1 MNLLLPPLY
10 SLCLALYYL
19 YQTFYHIFTS
29 VDMRRS
35 ATPKQQRRL
44 ATKTL
49 FRCGRF
55 ELRVTKIRR
64 ERVTPSV
71 SCGRFDLRC
80 TKIREERIHLG
91 TPPFTEDA
99 LKRKQKAA
107 HTPDSSSFAEND
119 MEMDNGGFIEDAQEL
134 KLWPNRIELAF
145 IQLMVEEV
153 KQDPSLTKKNSF
165 TTRHWTRIDDEL
177 YSQFRVRYTVNRL
190 KQKYHRIRQAYNTFV
205 KLKNHT
211 GFGWD
216 EQRKTVMASDDVW
229 DHFVK
234 AHPKAKVF
242 RKKGLDHIDLLD
254 VLFANSQA
262 TGALARASTQG
273 PPTSDK
279 ERDIQSAFFGVGIN
293 SNTDSIPIDDDMDRD
308 DDPKVGGSCDPKVGG
323 SSGNDGGRK
332 GAHFDFALD
341 TWTVTNL
348 AKREFFARQN
358 KMAEASQAEKKQNS
372 IAACIQCL
380 AIMDEIAP
388 DQYVKPCESFR
399 DKATR
404 KMFMLILPNMQLH
417 WVRKLA

>member
-1 MNLLLPPLY
+1 MASDEDIVQL
-10 SLCLALYYL
+10 
-19 YQTFYHIFTS
+19 
-29 VDMRRS
+29 
-35 ATPKQQRRL
+35 
-44 ATKTL
+44 
-49 FRCGRF
+49 
-55 ELRVTKIRR
+55 
-64 ERVTPSV
+64 TPSV
-71 SCGRFDLRC
+71 SGGRFNLRC

-119 MEMDNGGFIEDAQEL
+119 VEMDSEG
-134 KLWPNRIELAF
+134 
-145 IQLMVEEV
+145 
-153 KQDPSLTKKNSF
+153 
-165 TTRHWTRIDDEL
+165 
-177 YSQFRVRYTVNRL
+177 
-190 KQKYHRIRQAYNTFV
+190 QAYNTFV
-205 KLKNHT
+205 KWKNHT

-216 EQRKTVMASDDVW
+216 EQRKTVMAPDDVW

-234 AHPKAKVF
+234 AHPRAKVF
-242 RKKGLDHIDLLD
+242 RKKDLDHIDLLD

-273 PPTSDK
+273 PPTSDE
-279 ERDIQSAFFGVGIN
+279 ERDIQSAFFGVGVN
-293 SNTDSIPIDDDMDRD
+293 SNTDSIPIDDDMDGD

-323 SSGNDGGRK
+323 SSGNDGGRN

-341 TWTVTNL
+341 TWTATNL
-348 AKREFFARQN
+348 AKKEFFARQN

-380 AIMDEIAP
+380 ATMDEITP
-388 DQYVKPCESFR
+388 DQYVKACESFR

-404 KMFMLILPNMQLH
+404 KMFMLMLPNMQLH

>member
-1 MNLLLPPLY
+1 MASDEDIVQFVIVSPFPTVVPKSVLNGHLLY
-10 SLCLALYYL
+10 ENEAV
-19 YQTFYHIFTS
+19 FT
-29 VDMRRS
+29 
-35 ATPKQQRRL
+35 
-44 ATKTL
+44 
-49 FRCGRF
+49 
-55 ELRVTKIRR
+55 
-64 ERVTPSV
+64 VTPSV
-71 SCGRFDLRC
+71 SGGRFNLRC
-80 TKIREERIHLG
+80 TKIREERS

-119 MEMDNGGFIEDAQEL
+119 VEMDNGGFVEDAQEL

-216 EQRKTVMASDDVW
+216 KQRKTVMALNDVW
-229 DHFVK
+229 DHFLK
-234 AHPKAKVF
+234 AHPRAKVF
-242 RKKGLDHIDLLD
+242 RKKDLDHIDLLD

-273 PPTSDK
+273 PPTSDE

-293 SNTDSIPIDDDMDRD
+293 SNTDYIPIDNDMDGD
-308 DDPKVGGSCDPKVGG
+308 DDPKVGG

-341 TWTVTNL
+341 TWTATNL
-348 AKREFFARQN
+348 AKKEFFARQN

-380 AIMDEIAP
+380 ATTDEITP
-388 DQYVKPCESFR
+388 DQYVKACESFR
-399 DKATR
+399 NKATR
-404 KMFMLILPNMQLH
+404 KMFMLMLPNMQLH

>member
-1 MNLLLPPLY
+1 
-10 SLCLALYYL
+10 
-19 YQTFYHIFTS
+19 
-29 VDMRRS
+29 MRRS
-35 ATPKQQRRL
+35 ATPKQRRRL

-55 ELRVTKIRR
+55 ELRVTKIQR
-64 ERVTPSV
+64 ERVRHMTPSV

-119 MEMDNGGFIEDAQEL
+119 MEMDNGGFFEDAQEL

-177 YSQFRVRYTVNRL
+177 YSQFRVR
-190 KQKYHRIRQAYNTFV
+190 
-205 KLKNHT
+205 
-211 GFGWD
+211 
-216 EQRKTVMASDDVW
+216 KTVMASDDVW

-234 AHPKAKVF
+234 AHPRAKVF

-341 TWTVTNL
+341 TWTVINL

-380 AIMDEIAP
+380 AIMDEITP
-388 DQYVKPCESFR
+388 DQYVKACESFR

-404 KMFMLILPNMQLH
+404 KMFMLMLPNMQLH